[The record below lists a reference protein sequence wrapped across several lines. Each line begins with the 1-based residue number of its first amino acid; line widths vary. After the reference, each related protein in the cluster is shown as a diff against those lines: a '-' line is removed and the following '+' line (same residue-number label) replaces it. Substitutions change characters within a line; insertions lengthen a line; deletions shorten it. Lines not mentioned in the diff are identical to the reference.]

1 MEDFPSLIKAPL
13 SCKLPMSANEEDK
26 YYFQKF
32 IYTNEEDHESQLASH
47 ISYVLKNLG
56 KALPI
61 DHDWNRTDPGSTT
74 KGSYW
79 SDFLCWLKDTLILKG
94 EEKASAKDFKMAL
107 YDLDEKFN

>member
-1 MEDFPSLIKAPL
+1 DMLHMPTDLLIGNTL
-13 SCKLPMSANEEDK
+13 
-26 YYFQKF
+26 
-32 IYTNEEDHESQLASH
+32 QLF
-47 ISYVLKNLG
+47 KENLG